1 MTVDRP
7 IASGRGRS
15 SVDRDDVIN
24 AAIEVLDRDGF
35 RGRPMRA
42 LAAHLGVSPIPLY
55 TKVGDKR
62 ALIEAVA
69 ERLLGAIDVDV
80 QEGTSWPEQA
90 ELWAH
95 AYRDRLKTIPERNLL
110 LDNQSREVQAR
121 CTRPLFLRLRG
132 AGLTR
137 EEAVR
142 VCRMLM
148 WATNGFVIV
157 ESGVDKLGAHF
168 EPPDPEAPLAGQ
180 AEGVTQFDI
189 DDLFATQIRFL
200 VDGLR
205 QEVRRR
211 GTLGDESGGQ

>member
-1 MTVDRP
+1 MTLERP
-7 IASGRGRS
+7 LGAGRGRT

-24 AAIEVLDRDGF
+24 AAVDLLYRDGF
-35 RGRPMRA
+35 RGLTMRA
-42 LAAHLGVSPIPLY
+42 VAAHLGVSPIPLY

-80 QEGTSWPEQA
+80 EGGTSWAEQA

-95 AYRDRLKTIPERNLL
+95 AYRDRLKGIPERNLL
-110 LDNQSREVQAR
+110 LDNQSREIQAR
-121 CTRPLFLRLRG
+121 CTRPLFLHLRG

-137 EEAVR
+137 EQAVR

-148 WATNGFVIV
+148 WAVNGFVIV

-168 EPPDPEAPLAGQ
+168 EPPDSEAPPAGQ
-180 AEGVTQFDI
+180 AEGVTQSDI

-200 VDGLR
+200 VDGLS
-205 QEVRRR
+205 EEAE
-211 GTLGDESGGQ
+211 GNGAG

>member
-1 MTVDRP
+1 MMLERSLG
-7 IASGRGRS
+7 AGRGRT
-15 SVDRDDVIN
+15 SVDRDDVVN
-24 AAIEVLDRDGF
+24 AAIELLYRDGF
-35 RGRPMRA
+35 RGLTMRA
-42 LAAHLGVSPIPLY
+42 VAAHLGVSPIPLY

-80 QEGTSWPEQA
+80 EGGTSWTEQA

-95 AYRDRLKTIPERNLL
+95 AYRDRLKGIPERNLL
-110 LDNQSREVQAR
+110 LDNQSREIQAR

-137 EEAVR
+137 EQAVR

-148 WATNGFVIV
+148 WAVNGFVIV

-168 EPPDPEAPLAGQ
+168 EPPDPEAPPAGQ

-200 VDGLR
+200 VNGLGK
-205 QEVRRR
+205 EA
-211 GTLGDESGGQ
+211 ESNA